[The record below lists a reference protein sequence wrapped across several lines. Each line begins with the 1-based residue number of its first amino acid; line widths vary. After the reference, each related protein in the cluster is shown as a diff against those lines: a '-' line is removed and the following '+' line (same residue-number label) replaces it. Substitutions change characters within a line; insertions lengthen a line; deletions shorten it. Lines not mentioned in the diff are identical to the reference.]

1 MKKMRFLLIP
11 LFCLMFIKGPLLKA
25 FAQSEISEEVYL
37 NQVFD
42 EEEIIDIQGEV
53 VLTVFRNSDKNY
65 VKLYRNGFLVKTIE
79 GSYQTHT
86 WDNDYLWLATAD
98 SFYKINRQSFQA
110 EIGANAFGKVN
121 QLQLRES
128 DLWLVGEKSN
138 NAIIA
143 RLDYAFKELKTYYFG
158 GDAFEEFTALF
169 WFDDIPY
176 VFGQKDAHSLN
187 GPFAHVGSKGER
199 KPFVARLNKSFQIEQ
214 TVYFNHESGD
224 ERLYDAYFSEKGLF
238 FLVKTKSTFH
248 YYRLDLDL
256 TCLEHEV
263 YSGLNS
269 LIGMLS
275 PSGFYVLLKETP
287 EGIVWDVACR
297 AVEDDQTIGTGSV
310 VSGKIENG
318 CLVVCLKESGKIV
331 KKTIEEYHIKRHDP
345 LYLSYWDEENLTKNT
360 EVESYFEPLTVSV
373 KEVDPYFEKTM
384 PGEYEATFNINRLN
398 GQTLELKQKITVLPY
413 VNVIDQGIYGLP
425 FTLAFFG
432 KGYLNGERIHSGYII
447 ETPGEYELVIL
458 DGYGRETTYRFY
470 AVANYPRKN
479 GHIPADY
486 YVEKGEKVS
495 VRVELE
501 NPAEIDR
508 IIVNGSSHPFTQSG
522 KTLFLELTPGEG
534 GLSVFEITEAFSNQ
548 GQVIPVNQTIRVAV
562 LRAVPEIIVK
572 EETGD
577 NLKLSFDIADSD
589 NALAALEMVVYK
601 DSQALSA
608 RLIFLENDTLS
619 VSLPEKGIYRVEINA
634 LVERGDGIW
643 QRKQLFSYKG
653 DFSKPNVTFAS
664 LSFERTGRI
673 IESAGLEVNAPAKA
687 MTPQEITVLSQNIT
701 SRYQNKGSL
710 LPLIVSLGFTGLIIV
725 LFGVNYFKKKR
736 AKNTQ
741 ND

>member
-1 MKKMRFLLIP
+1 MKNLRFLLIP

-248 YYRLDLDL
+248 YY
-256 TCLEHEV
+256 
-263 YSGLNS
+263 
-269 LIGMLS
+269 
-275 PSGFYVLLKETP
+275 
-287 EGIVWDVACR
+287 
-297 AVEDDQTIGTGSV
+297 
-310 VSGKIENG
+310 
-318 CLVVCLKESGKIV
+318 
-331 KKTIEEYHIKRHDP
+331 
-345 LYLSYWDEENLTKNT
+345 
-360 EVESYFEPLTVSV
+360 
-373 KEVDPYFEKTM
+373 
-384 PGEYEATFNINRLN
+384 
-398 GQTLELKQKITVLPY
+398 
-413 VNVIDQGIYGLP
+413 
-425 FTLAFFG
+425 
-432 KGYLNGERIHSGYII
+432 
-447 ETPGEYELVIL
+447 
-458 DGYGRETTYRFY
+458 
-470 AVANYPRKN
+470 
-479 GHIPADY
+479 
-486 YVEKGEKVS
+486 
-495 VRVELE
+495 
-501 NPAEIDR
+501 
-508 IIVNGSSHPFTQSG
+508 
-522 KTLFLELTPGEG
+522 
-534 GLSVFEITEAFSNQ
+534 
-548 GQVIPVNQTIRVAV
+548 
-562 LRAVPEIIVK
+562 
-572 EETGD
+572 
-577 NLKLSFDIADSD
+577 
-589 NALAALEMVVYK
+589 
-601 DSQALSA
+601 
-608 RLIFLENDTLS
+608 
-619 VSLPEKGIYRVEINA
+619 
-634 LVERGDGIW
+634 
-643 QRKQLFSYKG
+643 
-653 DFSKPNVTFAS
+653 
-664 LSFERTGRI
+664 
-673 IESAGLEVNAPAKA
+673 
-687 MTPQEITVLSQNIT
+687 
-701 SRYQNKGSL
+701 
-710 LPLIVSLGFTGLIIV
+710 LGFNLPGTRS
-725 LFGVNYFKKKR
+725 LFR
-736 AKNTQ
+736 S
-741 ND
+741 